1 MAQTTAQATAPT
13 CDETRVRE
21 RYRELT
27 LLLIERGLTFTAMES
42 ATGGQ
47 IASLV
52 TDTEGSSAVFKGSF
66 VTYSNEAKVMQGV
79 PAEVIERYTVYSEQT
94 AAAMAEAAR
103 DAYGADVA
111 VGVTGTMGN
120 ADPANP
126 GASVPGEVY
135 FAVALRDGAAPGGA
149 GRAGGSGET
158 ATRAYHVSL
167 APQPTRLAY
176 KLAVAEEVRR
186 RVVELI
192 G

>member
-1 MAQTTAQATAPT
+1 MAQTTAQTTAPT
-13 CDETRVRE
+13 CDEAQVRE

-135 FAVALRDGAAPGGA
+135 FAVALREGAAPGGA
-149 GRAGGSGET
+149 GGAVV
-158 ATRAYHVSL
+158 TRAYHVSL